1 MAAKASEQ
9 DVARLYGFMKERRV
23 GVIAT
28 SGEGNRPE
36 AALMNI
42 AVTPNLEII
51 FETTAAT
58 RKSVNLTRNPRVS
71 FVIGWQGDRTLQY
84 DGLVDRPQGAE
95 LDRIKAFFLSVF
107 PQKMS
112 DEFWP
117 GNDYFRVRPC
127 WMRLSDYNIP
137 RRIEEFDF
145 PVNESEYPAPQQGWW
160 SRLRSPR
167 PREKQRN

>member
-1 MAAKASEQ
+1 MAVMATEQ
-9 DVARLYGFMKERRV
+9 DVAKLHHFMKERRL

-36 AALMNI
+36 AALMSI

-58 RKSVNLTRNPRVS
+58 RKSANLARNPRVS

-95 LDRIKAFFLSVF
+95 FDRIKAFFLSVF
-107 PQKMS
+107 PQKTS

-117 GNDYFRVRPC
+117 GNDYFRVRPR
-127 WMRLSDYNIP
+127 WIRFSDYNIP
-137 RRIEEFDF
+137 RKIEEFDF
-145 PVNESEYPAPQQGWW
+145 PVNESQYPALQQGWW
-160 SRLRSPR
+160 RRLRNPR